1 MGELSGVRLRLAR
14 DAEGKLI
21 GTGVVGFEPEPFSR
35 PLTCPDPHCAALV
48 VPVRE
53 YARADDADNPVTV
66 SAHFRLAPAAH
77 HLPGCIYDP
86 AQSLTV
92 ITKESGGAVHAA
104 GGKVRLLLPATFNPT
119 AREAAPP
126 SSRSF
131 RRSRHQH
138 TRAPSPARVINSA
151 AAIQRFLDRYLD
163 DEDALDVFDVS
174 IGRQQIPWREFCL
187 GTYPELIGSLA
198 ERLAQG
204 RAPSHPTAIH
214 GTVTGSGTARSGTTV
229 YVEYDLHRKIESHGR
244 QRWLYV
250 RLRTRDPRLLAPLG
264 LGRRFMAIGDWEL
277 FSPEAARVAELVL
290 WVRKPWQV
298 VAWDDDTAPRTTL
311 ALSAQTDESA
321 AEETTEEQASRA
333 ETDSDRG
340 DP

>member
-21 GTGVVGFEPEPFSR
+21 GTGVLGFEPEPFSR
-35 PLTCPDPHCAALV
+35 PLTCPDPHCAALI

-53 YARADDADNPVTV
+53 YARAGDAENPVTV

-77 HLPGCIYDP
+77 HLPSCIYDP
-86 AQSLTV
+86 AQSLV
-92 ITKESGGAVHAA
+92 MITKESGGAVHAA
-104 GGKVRLLLPATFNPT
+104 RGKVRLLLPATFNPT
-119 AREAAPP
+119 AKKAAPP

-131 RRSRHQH
+131 RRPRHQH
-138 TRAPSPARVINSA
+138 SRAPSPARVINSA

-163 DEDALDVFDVS
+163 DEAALDVFDVS
-174 IGRQQIPWREFCL
+174 IGTRQIPWREFCL
-187 GTYPELIGSLA
+187 GAHLELIESLA

-204 RAPSHPTAIH
+204 HAPSHPIAIH
-214 GTVTGSGTARSGTTV
+214 GTVTGSGTARAGTTV
-229 YVEYDLHRKIESHGR
+229 YAEYDVHRKIESHGR

-250 RLRTRDPRLLAPLG
+250 RLRTRDPRLLEPLG
-264 LGRRFMAIGDWEL
+264 LGRRFMAIGEWAL
-277 FSPEAARVAELVL
+277 FNPETARVAELVL

-311 ALSAQTDESA
+311 APSAQTNESA
-321 AEETTEEQASRA
+321 DEKAAAEQAASG
-333 ETDSDRG
+333 DDRH
-340 DP
+340 